1 MFSKA
6 NPLHATSRRVTLKTA
21 YRTLRPTVREDT
33 WLRDSGR
40 CRCPCQRWLPL
51 KGDSPLAHIHIHETE
66 RPRQEAAIDVT
77 LRSTLSLAPECHQAV
92 ERNQLKTVYLDDNL
106 RCNGPVQFTG
116 QLANGRRL

>member
-1 MFSKA
+1 M
-6 NPLHATSRRVTLKTA
+6 
-21 YRTLRPTVREDT
+21 
-33 WLRDSGR
+33 
-40 CRCPCQRWLPL
+40 
-51 KGDSPLAHIHIHETE
+51 AHIHIHETE

-116 QLANGRRL
+116 QLANGRRLDEPYVSFPTLTGTWRIAK